1 MTPGTISVDII
12 DDYLYIHWIYI
23 RSEDPE
29 IYTPIITGAFE
40 KYIKNYRMN
49 GYLNILLYV
58 QIALSGICLYRI
70 IRGPTIPDRMV
81 GIDIFGILV
90 VGICA
95 IISIQTERS
104 FILDIG
110 IAWIILSFLGTLTLA
125 KYLTGKKL
133 NE

>member
-1 MTPGTISVDII
+1 MS
-12 DDYLYIHWIYI
+12 
-23 RSEDPE
+23 
-29 IYTPIITGAFE
+29 
-40 KYIKNYRMN
+40 N
-49 GYLNILLYV
+49 YLNILLYV
-58 QIALSGICLYRI
+58 QIGLSAICLYRI

-81 GIDIFGILV
+81 GVDIFGILV

-95 IISIQTERS
+95 IIAIQTERS

-110 IAWIILSFLGTLTLA
+110 VAWIILSFIGTLTLA

>member
-1 MTPGTISVDII
+1 MSN
-12 DDYLYIHWIYI
+12 W
-23 RSEDPE
+23 
-29 IYTPIITGAFE
+29 
-40 KYIKNYRMN
+40 
-49 GYLNILLYV
+49 LNILLYI
-58 QIALSGICLYRI
+58 QIALSAICMYRI

-81 GIDIFGILV
+81 GVDIFGILV

-95 IISIQTERS
+95 IISVQTERT

-110 IAWIILSFLGTLTLA
+110 IAWIILSFIGTLTLA

>member
-1 MTPGTISVDII
+1 MSS
-12 DDYLYIHWIYI
+12 W
-23 RSEDPE
+23 
-29 IYTPIITGAFE
+29 
-40 KYIKNYRMN
+40 
-49 GYLNILLYV
+49 LNVLLYV
-58 QIALSGICLYRI
+58 QIGLTFFCLYRI

-95 IISIQTERS
+95 IIAVQTEKS
-104 FILDIG
+104 YMLDIG
-110 IAWIILSFLGTLTLA
+110 IAWIILSFIGTVTLA

>member
-1 MTPGTISVDII
+1 
-12 DDYLYIHWIYI
+12 
-23 RSEDPE
+23 
-29 IYTPIITGAFE
+29 
-40 KYIKNYRMN
+40 MN
-49 GYLNILLYV
+49 NWLNILLYI
-58 QIALSGICLYRI
+58 QIGLSTICLYRI

-81 GIDIFGILV
+81 GVDIFGILV
-90 VGICA
+90 VGVCA

-110 IAWIILSFLGTLTLA
+110 IAWIILSFIGTLTLA

>member
-1 MTPGTISVDII
+1 
-12 DDYLYIHWIYI
+12 
-23 RSEDPE
+23 
-29 IYTPIITGAFE
+29 
-40 KYIKNYRMN
+40 MN
-49 GYLNILLYV
+49 NWLNVLLYV
-58 QIALSGICLYRI
+58 QIGLTFFCLYRI

-95 IISIQTERS
+95 IIAVQTERS
-104 FILDIG
+104 FMLDIG
-110 IAWIILSFLGTLTLA
+110 IAWIILSFIGTVTLA

>member
-1 MTPGTISVDII
+1 MMTDTT
-12 DDYLYIHWIYI
+12 L
-23 RSEDPE
+23 E
-29 IYTPIITGAFE
+29 
-40 KYIKNYRMN
+40 
-49 GYLNILLYV
+49 LLLFT
-58 QIALSGICLYRI
+58 QIGMCFICLYRV
-70 IRGPTIPDRMV
+70 IRGPSIADRMV

-95 IISIQTERS
+95 IIAIQTDRM

-110 IAWIILSFLGTLTLA
+110 IAWVILSFVGTLALA